1 VITGTIFYNLILI
14 YSFLFININLIAYFL
29 KSNIFK
35 NISIILFLFYSV
47 IFGFRDKYVGLD
59 TLNYY
64 NFALGNNREYSVFLN
79 MIKYISFGDPTLFLF
94 IINLTICT
102 LIVFIGKE
110 LKVNIYLYLSLI
122 ASSFFFYNF
131 NINIIRQALC
141 IAICTYVYLVLKKT
155 FYLRS
160 ILLFLSVFIHNTGFI
175 FFLASLVKIKL
186 TQIRIIVLICL
197 YLMLYAINP
206 TNYILNIITQ
216 FDSNKIIWEAFWQNR
231 SEWELK
237 HFYYLVVLMLLF
249 IKFYKIQPKY
259 KENLN
264 KTITII
270 VIFLL
275 LSIPFRFEEMV
286 VDRLFYYTFLLIPF
300 FLINIILRLKKD
312 FVSYVTILLL
322 INCWFY
328 KSMIIQYPNWFINMS
343 SIRFTK

>member
-1 VITGTIFYNLILI
+1 
-14 YSFLFININLIAYFL
+14 
-29 KSNIFK
+29 
-35 NISIILFLFYSV
+35 
-47 IFGFRDKYVGLD
+47 
-59 TLNYY
+59 
-64 NFALGNNREYSVFLN
+64 

-141 IAICTYVYLVLKKT
+141 IAICTYVYLVIKKT

-160 ILLFLSVFIHNTGFI
+160 ILLFLSVFIHNTGVI
-175 FFLASLVKIKL
+175 FFLASLVKIKF

-216 FDSNKIIWEAFWQNR
+216 FDSNKILWEAFWQNR
-231 SEWELK
+231 REWELK
-237 HFYYLVVLMLLF
+237 HFYYLVLLMLLF
-249 IKFYKIQPKY
+249 IKFFKIQPEY

-264 KTITII
+264 RTITII

-286 VDRLFYYTFLLIPF
+286 VDRLFYYTYLLIPF
-300 FLINIILRLKKD
+300 FLINIIVRLKKD

-328 KSMIIQYPNWFINMS
+328 KSMIIQYSNWFIDMS